1 MLKILFY
8 SLVNKGTRQMFI
20 VGSKKKSQKHK
31 FIWSKGIELQMEA
44 KLVFPQWGGK
54 SIQTAWDKTEFAY
67 PSVTCNLQRCKSA
80 QRQ

>member
-1 MLKILFY
+1 
-8 SLVNKGTRQMFI
+8 MFI
-20 VGSKKKSQKHK
+20 VGSKKKSPKHK

-44 KLVFPQWGGK
+44 KLVFPQWGEK